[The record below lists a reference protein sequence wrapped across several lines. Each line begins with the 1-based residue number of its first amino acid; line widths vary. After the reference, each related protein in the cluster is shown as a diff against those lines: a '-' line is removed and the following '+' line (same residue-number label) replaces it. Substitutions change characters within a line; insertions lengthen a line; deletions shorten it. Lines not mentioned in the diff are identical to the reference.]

1 MEGGGMGAAELL
13 SILNSQNCKDGFA
26 NGNGV
31 GFLFLFL
38 LLLFGLGGNG
48 WGNRF
53 GNNVGSFGGAA
64 AGFDVSSLSDIK
76 SMLNTMQL
84 SDGAA
89 WNALQNKLFELMRQG
104 DTNTASLMRSLSDCC
119 CQTQRAIDGVNY
131 NVSNTGCDIKGA
143 INNSYN
149 ATTQNLTNMRFEN
162 QAGINALANQ
172 AGADTCKILQA
183 ITDGTNNTI
192 NYMKCQEIQELR
204 TDLQSA
210 QGLIAQNSQ
219 TQRLLDAIAAIK
231 TTSTTG
237 TTTAS

>member
-1 MEGGGMGAAELL
+1 MENGGMGAAELL
-13 SILNSQNCKDGFA
+13 SILNSQNCKDGFG

-38 LLLFGLGGNG
+38 LLLFGIGGNG
-48 WGNRF
+48 F
-53 GNNVGSFGGAA
+53 GNAFRNGGGSMLGSAS
-64 AGFDVSSLSDIK
+64 AGFDASSLSDIK
-76 SMLNTMQL
+76 SLLNTMKL
-84 SDGAA
+84 TDTAA

-104 DTNTASLMRSLSDCC
+104 DTNTASLMRTLSDGY
-119 CQTQRAIDGVNY
+119 CQLQRGIDGTNF
-131 NVSNTGCDIKGA
+131 NIANSACDIKGA

-183 ITDGTNNTI
+183 ITDGANNTI

-219 TQRLLDAIAAIK
+219 TQRLLDAIADIK
-231 TTSTTG
+231 TSSTT
-237 TTTAS
+237 TTS

>member
-38 LLLFGLGGNG
+38 LLLFGMGGNG
-48 WGNRF
+48 WGNRW
-53 GNNVGSFGGAA
+53 NNGINPAGAA

-76 SMLNTMQL
+76 SALNTMQL
-84 SDGAA
+84 SDGAG

-104 DTNTASLMRSLSDCC
+104 DTNTASLMRAVSDCC
-119 CQTQRAIDGVNY
+119 CQTQRAIDGVNF
-131 NVSNTGCDIKGA
+131 NVANSTCDIKGA
-143 INNSYN
+143 VNNAYN
-149 ATTQNLTNMRFEN
+149 ATAQNLTNMRFEN
-162 QAGINALANQ
+162 QSGINALANQ

-237 TTTAS
+237 TATGS

>member
-13 SILNSQNCKDGFA
+13 SILNSQNGKDGFG

-38 LLLFGLGGNG
+38 LLLFGIGGNG
-48 WGNRF
+48 GGNGLRN
-53 GNNVGSFGGAA
+53 GNMPSAA

-76 SMLNTMQL
+76 SALNTMQL
-84 SDGAA
+84 SDGAG

-104 DTNTASLMRSLSDCC
+104 DTNTASLMRSISDCC
-119 CQTQRAIDGVNY
+119 CQTQRGIDGTNF
-131 NVSNTGCDIKGA
+131 NIANAACDIKGA

-172 AGADTCKILQA
+172 AGSDTCKILQA
-183 ITDGTNNTI
+183 ITDSTNNTI

-219 TQRLLDAIAAIK
+219 TQRLLDAIADIK
-231 TTSTTG
+231 STSTT
-237 TTTAS
+237 TAAS